1 MNMARR
7 HRSLIAWMLYFSVL
21 FGTLACAVSHGQMA
35 GLALSGID
43 GQFCSLDDASGSGK
57 GLGDSGVASGN
68 LASGSG
74 CVLSSSFGAL
84 LLAAFFGLLAL
95 LAPSRQWSV
104 PESAHRH
111 PLRRAWVLANPRA
124 SPLFA

>member
-21 FGTLACAVSHGQMA
+21 FGTLACAVGHGQMA

-68 LASGSG
+68 LASDSG

-95 LAPSRQWSV
+95 LAPSRHWPV